1 MRSGRFSRFGLATE
15 SVRQLETRP
24 ASPRRPRNQLNP
36 KPFLGGSRIVM
47 NGISFARV
55 KQATHSDAVTPR
67 TAPPM
72 HQAVST
78 PVTAPVTAKQRRARR
93 KKQII
98 YGSIALVVLWI
109 AAWVLWSKRE
119 KPIPVTTETAIRKTI
134 VQTVSATGKIQPE
147 VEVKISPEVA
157 GEIIELPVDDG
168 LRVKKGDLLV
178 KIKPDSYK
186 ALLEQQEAAISAAK
200 ATNLQQKAT
209 MMKTEHDL
217 KRAEDLFNKKLISEQ
232 EYNGGQAAYD
242 VAKNTY
248 ESSLHE
254 IERAE
259 ASSSQARDQLS
270 KTTIYSPLD
279 GTVTVLNSK
288 LGERL
293 VATGQFAGTEVM
305 RVADRTHMQAIVD
318 VNEND
323 VVNVK
328 LGDIANVKIDA
339 YGDHKFKGTVA
350 QIGNT
355 GKTTG
360 SGTQEEV
367 TNFEVKINLEREDVL
382 LRPGLSCTADIETN
396 IVKDT
401 VAVPMQAV
409 TIRTGDSNLSPEEI
423 EKKRLKSAAR
433 DKGDNNADYV
443 NERQEKAAQKEER
456 EKLMKVVF
464 LKKGGKAQ
472 SVKVT
477 TGISDDT
484 YMEIKSGLQPGEE
497 VISGSYS
504 AISRKLKD
512 GAKVA
517 YDKEATK

>member
-1 MRSGRFSRFGLATE
+1 
-15 SVRQLETRP
+15 
-24 ASPRRPRNQLNP
+24 
-36 KPFLGGSRIVM
+36 M
-47 NGISFARV
+47 NGNLFARV
-55 KQATHSDAVTPR
+55 KQATNSDAFAPR

-72 HQAVST
+72 HQPAST
-78 PVTAPVTAKQRRARR
+78 PAPSPLTAKQRRARR

-109 AAWVLWSKRE
+109 IAWIIWSKRE

-157 GEIIELPVDDG
+157 GEIIELPVEDG
-168 LRVKKGDLLV
+168 MRVKKGDLLV

-186 ALLEQQEAAISAAK
+186 ALVEQQEAAISAAK

-209 MMKTEHDL
+209 MMKTEQDL
-217 KRAEDLFNKKLISEQ
+217 KRAEDLFGKKLISEQ
-232 EYNGGQAAYD
+232 EYNAAEAAHD

-259 ASSSQARDQLS
+259 AGSSQARDQLS
-270 KTTIYSPLD
+270 KTTIYSPID
-279 GTVTVLNSK
+279 GTITILNSK
-288 LGERL
+288 SGERL

-305 RVADRTHMQAIVD
+305 RVADLGHMEARVD

-328 LGDIANVKIDA
+328 AGDKAEVKIDA
-339 YGDHKFKGTVA
+339 YGDRKFHGIVY

-360 SGTQEEV
+360 AGTQEEV
-367 TNFEVKINLEREDVL
+367 TNFEVKIRIEDHDVEL
-382 LRPGLSCTADIETN
+382 KPALSCTADIRTN
-396 IVKDT
+396 EVNDV

-423 EKKRLKSAAR
+423 EKRKQKVDKR
-433 DKGDNNADYV
+433 DKGDNNAEFV
-443 NERQEKAAQKEER
+443 NGRAEKAAQKEEH
-456 EKLMKVVF
+456 EKLAKVVF

-472 SVKVT
+472 MAKVT

-484 YMEIKSGLQPGEE
+484 YTEIKSGIQQGDE

-512 GAKVA
+512 GAKVTL
-517 YDKEATK
+517 DKEGMK

>member
-1 MRSGRFSRFGLATE
+1 
-15 SVRQLETRP
+15 
-24 ASPRRPRNQLNP
+24 
-36 KPFLGGSRIVM
+36 
-47 NGISFARV
+47 
-55 KQATHSDAVTPR
+55 
-67 TAPPM
+67 M
-72 HQAVST
+72 HQDLA
-78 PVTAPVTAKQRRARR
+78 APETGPKVERKRRGTR
-93 KKQII
+93 KRQII
-98 YGSIALVVLWI
+98 IGAVGFLVLWLI
-109 AAWVLWSKRE
+109 VSILLSKRE
-119 KPIPVTTETAIRKTI
+119 KPIPVTTEKAVRKTI
-134 VQTVSATGKIQPE
+134 LQTVSATGKVQPE
-147 VEVKISPEVA
+147 TEVKISPEVA
-157 GEIIELPVDDG
+157 GEIIELPVADG
-168 LRVKKGDLLV
+168 MGIKKGDLLV

-209 MMKTEHDL
+209 MLKTEQDL
-217 KRAEDLFNKKLISEQ
+217 KRAEDMYAKKTISIQ
-232 EYNGGQAAYD
+232 EYNNAQAASD
-242 VAKNTY
+242 VAKNTF

-254 IERAE
+254 IERAQ
-259 ASSSQARDQLS
+259 AGSSQARDQLS
-270 KTTIYSPLD
+270 KTTVYSPIN
-279 GTVTVLNSK
+279 GTVTILNSK
-288 LGERL
+288 LGERI

-305 RVADRTHMQAIVD
+305 RVADLSRMQAVID

-323 VVNVK
+323 VPNVK
-328 LGDIANVKIDA
+328 IGDKANVKIDA
-339 YGDHKFKGTVA
+339 YGDRKFRGTVA

-396 IVKDT
+396 MVKDA

-423 EKKRLKSAAR
+423 EKKKLKSAAR

-443 NERQEKAAQKEER
+443 NERQEKAAQREER
-456 EKLMKVVF
+456 EKLAKVVF
-464 LKKGGKAQ
+464 LKRGGKAQ

-484 YMEIKSGLQPGEE
+484 YMEIKTGVQPGDE

-512 GAKVA
+512 GAKVT

>member
-1 MRSGRFSRFGLATE
+1 
-15 SVRQLETRP
+15 
-24 ASPRRPRNQLNP
+24 
-36 KPFLGGSRIVM
+36 M

-55 KQATHSDAVTPR
+55 QQPTNPDAFTPG
-67 TAPPM
+67 TPPTM
-72 HQAVST
+72 HQAIST
-78 PVTAPVTAKQRRARR
+78 PAPAPLTAKQRRARR

-98 YGSIALVVLWI
+98 FGSIGVVVLWI
-109 AAWVLWSKRE
+109 VVSIIWSKRE
-119 KPIPVTTETAIRKTI
+119 KPIPVTTDKVIRKTI
-134 VQTVSATGKIQPE
+134 VQTVSATGKVQPE
-147 VEVKISPEVA
+147 LEVKISPEVA
-157 GEIIELPVDDG
+157 GEIIELPVEDG
-168 LRVKKGDLLV
+168 KEVKKGDLLV
-178 KIKPDSYK
+178 RVRPDSYK
-186 ALLEQQEAAISAAK
+186 ALVEQQEAAISAAK

-209 MMKTEHDL
+209 MMKTEQDF
-217 KRAEDLFNKKLISEQ
+217 KRAEDLFNKKLISAQ
-232 EYNGGQAAYD
+232 EYNAAQAASD

-254 IERAE
+254 IERAQ
-259 ASSSQARDQLS
+259 AGSSQARDQLS
-270 KTTIYSPLD
+270 KTTIYSPID

-288 LGERL
+288 QGERL

-305 RVADRTHMQAIVD
+305 RVADLGHMEARVD

-328 LGDIANVKIDA
+328 VGDKVEVKVDA
-339 YGDHKFKGTVA
+339 YADRKFHGTVY

-367 TNFEVKINLEREDVL
+367 TNFEVKIRIEDHDVIL
-382 LRPGLSCTADIETN
+382 KPALSCTAEIQTN
-396 IVKDT
+396 EVKDV

-409 TIRTGDSNLSPEEI
+409 TIRTGESNLSPEEI
-423 EKKRLKSAAR
+423 EKKRKKVAQR
-433 DKGDNNADYV
+433 DKGDNNAEFV
-443 NERQEKAAQKEER
+443 NERAEKAAQKEER
-456 EKLMKVVF
+456 EKLSKVVF
-464 LKKGGKAQ
+464 LKKGNKAQ
-472 SVKVT
+472 MAKVT

-484 YMEIKSGLQPGEE
+484 YTEIKSGVQPGDE

-517 YDKEATK
+517 LDKEGMK